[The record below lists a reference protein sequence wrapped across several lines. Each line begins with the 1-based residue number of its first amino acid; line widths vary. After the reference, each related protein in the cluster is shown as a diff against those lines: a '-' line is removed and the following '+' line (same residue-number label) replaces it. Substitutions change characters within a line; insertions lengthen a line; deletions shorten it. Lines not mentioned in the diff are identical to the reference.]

1 MRLLLALAFAS
12 TIATSCYHVR
22 TVANPETQRH
32 NIPTSQTAWVLFWGL
47 AQPRIL
53 APECK
58 SEAFQD
64 VRTSTNLG
72 YALLT
77 VVTLGIVC
85 PLDVEY
91 TCAKPCEVIP
101 TPQ

>member
-1 MRLLLALAFAS
+1 MRIVSLLTAVAVVV
-12 TIATSCYHVR
+12 TSCYHVR
-22 TVANPETQRH
+22 TVANPETQRDA
-32 NIPTSQTAWVLFWGL
+32 NPKAQTAWVLLWGL
-47 AQPRIL
+47 SQPRIL

-64 VRTSTNLG
+64 VRTSTNFG
-72 YALLT
+72 YALIT
-77 VVTLGIVC
+77 VLTLGIVC

-91 TCAKPCEVIP
+91 TCAKPCEVHP